1 MKNISWHHQVC
12 EGGPFLGALSH
23 GVRASAGCGTP
34 KRAQPAGA
42 PGPRHPLPSHCPPG
56 SRNQPGS
63 RPERQPLTGKCEK
76 VSGRRSAQAAP
87 RPLARARRRGKP
99 AVDVAVVKLFTEH
112 PELRAAFTELKASCV
127 AMDPS
132 QIETAMRAYLGHV
145 DRVVAALPLR
155 IVHSDGDG
163 EVGED
168 DRHDAWDLMH
178 QLTPLGARLAKCT
191 LAPGMQARATEC
203 LTVFSRVLVSDSP
216 ITHSCR
222 WRDDQDEDGWVYE
235 WAPGSPEASVRLCL
249 AHWAIT
255 FPTDP
260 PTSSGWCAVATTC
273 RQWTAHCA
281 RCSAH
286 SSWWRRTVAS
296 RQWTRGGT
304 ISWTSPLTAT
314 PNLAWMD
321 STACWSS

>member
-1 MKNISWHHQVC
+1 M
-12 EGGPFLGALSH
+12 
-23 GVRASAGCGTP
+23 
-34 KRAQPAGA
+34 
-42 PGPRHPLPSHCPPG
+42 
-56 SRNQPGS
+56 
-63 RPERQPLTGKCEK
+63 
-76 VSGRRSAQAAP
+76 
-87 RPLARARRRGKP
+87 
-99 AVDVAVVKLFTEH
+99 VKLFTEH

-222 WRDDQDEDGWVYE
+222 WRDDQDKDGWVYE
-235 WAPGSPEASVRLCL
+235 WAPGSPEAVGASVPRALGHL
-249 AHWAIT
+249 
-255 FPTDP
+255 
-260 PTSSGWCAVATTC
+260 
-273 RQWTAHCA
+273 Q
-281 RCSAH
+281 
-286 SSWWRRTVAS
+286 
-296 RQWTRGGT
+296 
-304 ISWTSPLTAT
+304 
-314 PNLAWMD
+314 
-321 STACWSS
+321 